1 MSACS
6 SLRTLQFAGV
16 LLVIFIMVLTCFLRD
31 KDNGFLALL
40 MRNKIEMLAAVL
52 EFFLVLLID
61 MFWLDTAVELK
72 LYSDASKAS
81 EY

>member
-40 MRNKIEMLAAVL
+40 MRNKIEMLAVL